1 MMRARLKSKIAFLCL
16 MLAAWF
22 VVLVQAAPKLS
33 LSDFSYEMG
42 EPIVVSFSGA
52 TKNSKDWIG
61 LFKKGRKPNRNNAG
75 TWFYVDGTTV
85 GYAGLAS
92 GSLSFPESVLS
103 KEDAKKT
110 LTDLWSKHKSLLRKE
125 RAEEIN
131 AKKITIGGKTLRY
144 AQKVFGRAPME
155 GRSLWI
161 SLHGG
166 GSAPA
171 SVNDQQWQN
180 QIQLYQPK
188 EGYYVAPR
196 APTDSWNMWFQPHI
210 TPLFD
215 RLIENFV
222 VKNRVN
228 PNKVFVMGYSAGG
241 DGVYQIGPRMADR
254 WAAASMMAGH
264 PNDAQPDNL
273 RNIGFGLFMGGN
285 DSSYNRNGM
294 AEKWKGLLSKLKKG
308 DPGGYDHRV
317 RIYPGLGHWMQLKD
331 AEALP
336 WMAKFT
342 RNPWPEKVIWRQDG
356 VIQTRFYWLG
366 VAKSDYSKGRRI
378 EATVQG
384 QMISLTAKQ
393 TSRVT
398 IRLSDELVDL
408 DRDLVVKLNG
418 KQKFI
423 GKIDRLKSQ
432 MSVSLSERA
441 DHTSAASATITVGK
455 DSNVRV
461 NGKLTEENFLDAGNY
476 RAVLFGDD
484 SYKELA
490 SVEFQITTPKPKLR
504 GIRNADGTLTL
515 TFEGNLEYAPTVNGP
530 WRKLNSKSP
539 KTFSPASGK
548 RFFRSKK

>member
-1 MMRARLKSKIAFLCL
+1 MHARLKAKIAFLYL
-16 MLAAWF
+16 LLAAWF
-22 VVLVQAAPKLS
+22 VVLVKAAPKLS
-33 LSDFSYEMG
+33 LSDSSYEMG
-42 EPIVVSFSGA
+42 EPIIVSFSGA

-61 LFKKGRKPNRNNAG
+61 LFKKGRKPKRNNAG

-215 RLIENFV
+215 RLMENFV

-228 PNKVFVMGYSAGG
+228 PNKIYVMGYSAGG

-342 RNPWPEKVIWRQDG
+342 RNPWPDKVIWRQDS
-356 VIQTRFYWLG
+356 VTQTRFYWLG
-366 VAKSDYSKGRRI
+366 VSESDHVNGRRI
-378 EATVQG
+378 EATVKG
-384 QMISLTAKQ
+384 QTISLTAKQ
-393 TSRVT
+393 TSRVKV
-398 IRLSDELVDL
+398 RLSDELVDL
-408 DRDLVVKLNG
+408 DRSLVVKLNG
-418 KQKFI
+418 KQKFS
-423 GKIDRLKSQ
+423 GKVDRLKSQ

-461 NGKLTEENFLDAGNY
+461 NGKLIGENFLDAGNY